1 MSKTTKEVILWASAF
16 FIVGGIMW
24 GGSKV
29 LHNYRQNQWD
39 QFVQEHHCV
48 ITGTQP
54 STSFFTSDQ
63 TIDQFDSYG
72 TYYPNKYYFLVT
84 LDPQITKY

>member
-1 MSKTTKEVILWASAF
+1 MSKVTKEVVLWISAF

-24 GGSKV
+24 GGSTI
-29 LHNYRQNQWD
+29 LHNYRQTQWD
-39 QFVQEHHCV
+39 QFVQEHHCI

-63 TIDQFDSYG
+63 TIYQCDNTG
-72 TYYPNKYYFLVT
+72 IYYRSK
-84 LDPQITKY
+84 

>member
-29 LHNYRQNQWD
+29 LHNYRQSQWD

-63 TIDQFDSYG
+63 TIYQCDNTG
-72 TYYPNKYYFLVT
+72 IYYRNK
-84 LDPQITKY
+84 